1 MATKRCLRAELQP
14 NWLDLPNEIIELM
27 MTKLPSVDVIRF
39 KGVCLSWYA
48 ATNSY
53 ISTHWSSNNSDN
65 QSPWLMLPTGQN
77 DSYTYL
83 FNFAE
88 QKHYKVKNVFQR
100 LGDHYHKPRCVGSS
114 FGWLI
119 IFDENCN
126 ACLLNPFSG
135 AQIELPSTEDLGGSE
150 YVPVTK
156 AILLSDPSS
165 SCTKSFTIIIIYCD
179 GILAF
184 YSHIGDHDNDNK
196 NNNINNTW
204 TDFCNDPRLYC
215 DMIYHDSML
224 YALEHYERGHGC
236 VEVWDLHRDF
246 PKKITRII
254 HPTKLPEFARLYL
267 AESLGDILYVLRI
280 TTNHDD
286 DNHPDYKDEYFIY
299 KLNYCA
305 RRWEKVKSLKG
316 QTLFLGGNKL
326 LSLCARDFPE
336 WEQNSLYITYRFP
349 FDLFA
354 DGDQYFRDVGKVGV
368 YNFDKKSLRPD
379 IKFNIDHLT
388 DERCFTPF
396 WIVLSDGEKRTRYDR
411 GEDLEDMGMGDGDG
425 GAFNPLTVHAYI

>member
-1 MATKRCLRAELQP
+1 
-14 NWLDLPNEIIELM
+14 
-27 MTKLPSVDVIRF
+27 
-39 KGVCLSWYA
+39 
-48 ATNSY
+48 
-53 ISTHWSSNNSDN
+53 
-65 QSPWLMLPTGQN
+65 
-77 DSYTYL
+77 
-83 FNFAE
+83 
-88 QKHYKVKNVFQR
+88 
-100 LGDHYHKPRCVGSS
+100 
-114 FGWLI
+114 
-119 IFDENCN
+119 
-126 ACLLNPFSG
+126 
-135 AQIELPSTEDLGGSE
+135 
-150 YVPVTK
+150 
-156 AILLSDPSS
+156 
-165 SCTKSFTIIIIYCD
+165 
-179 GILAF
+179 
-184 YSHIGDHDNDNK
+184 
-196 NNNINNTW
+196 
-204 TDFCNDPRLYC
+204 
-215 DMIYHDSML
+215 ML

-354 DGDQYFRDVGKVGV
+354 DGDQYFRDVGLNELKV
-368 YNFDKKSLRPD
+368 
-379 IKFNIDHLT
+379 
-388 DERCFTPF
+388 
-396 WIVLSDGEKRTRYDR
+396 WVLSDGEKRTRYDR

-425 GAFNPLTVHAYI
+425 GGFNPLTVHVYI